1 MFAQLPAVLVVLL
14 LAGVLVQAASIPKT
28 TADNKGN
35 LVHRNLWNCN
45 AHFFQHA
52 LPKNATLERVQMV
65 PAGGTFGE
73 GTANIPYPY
82 QPTNLPPLCA
92 VIVNVTSSPSS
103 SFRFG
108 LLLPVFWN
116 SRFLAVGNGGF
127 AGGIN
132 WLSAGSGTHY
142 GFAVV
147 STDTGHN
154 GSVTDAT
161 WALNA
166 PEKQADWGWRSLHG
180 SVTLGKALTAAYYGG
195 RKVRYSYFSGCS
207 TGGRQGMKEVQVSP
221 DSFDGA
227 LIGSAAWDT
236 NNLNTYVTQLG
247 IYNLPV
253 GAPNYIAYTR
263 FPVVAEQ
270 VRAQCDAADGVRDGI
285 VSAPEQCRFDFTK
298 LQCGSPGVV
307 LNASACFTAP
317 QIQTLKN
324 IYSDWRDSRTGA
336 YLYPGLLMGSEDMWL
351 AGTLLGYAAPSPFG
365 IGFAQ
370 DFVYNDS
377 SWRWQTFN
385 DSIVETARRINPG
398 QATADQ
404 YDLSA
409 FRRRGGK
416 IIMYH
421 GLADGLVP
429 TKGSELYYNRTQQ
442 AMGGATKHLGDFL
455 RLFMIP
461 GMQHC
466 YNTAVDAP
474 WYINGE
480 FQADL
485 MGTGL
490 WSVPGFADTR
500 HDALLALMEW
510 TEHGRAPDAI
520 IATTWNTPTNPL
532 SGVLRQRPLC
542 PYPQTA
548 KWMRHL
554 DINKASSW
562 YCSA

>member
-1 MFAQLPAVLVVLL
+1 MFSRLPAVLAVLL
-14 LAGVLVQAASIPKT
+14 LAGVAQAASIPRT
-28 TADNKGN
+28 TDNEGKH
-35 LVHRNLWNCN
+35 VERSLWNCN
-45 AHFFQHA
+45 VLFFQKI
-52 LPKNATLERVQMV
+52 LPKNAALEKVQIV

-73 GTANIPYPY
+73 GTFDVPYPY

-103 SFRFG
+103 SYRFG
-108 LLLPVFWN
+108 LLLPSFWN

-154 GSVTDAT
+154 SSVIDAT
-161 WALNA
+161 WALNE

-180 SVTLGKALTAAYYGG
+180 SVSLGKTLTAAYYGT
-195 RKVRYSYFSGCS
+195 KVRYSYFSGCS
-207 TGGRQGMKEVQVSP
+207 TGGRQGMKEVQISP

-227 LIGSAAWDT
+227 LIGSSAWDT

-253 GAPNYIAYTR
+253 GAPNYIDYTR
-263 FPVVAEQ
+263 FPVIGDQ
-270 VRAQCDAADGVRDGI
+270 VLAQCDGADGVLDGI
-285 VSAPEQCRFDFTK
+285 VSAPERCNFDYSK
-298 LQCGSPGVV
+298 LQCGSPTAV
-307 LNASACFTAP
+307 LNASACFTAA
-317 QIQTLKN
+317 QIQTIKN
-324 IYSDWRDSRTGA
+324 IYSDWHDNKTGA
-336 YLYPGLLMGSEDMWL
+336 YLYPGLLMSSEDMWL
-351 AGTLLGYAAPSPFG
+351 AGTLLGYAEPSPFG

-370 DFVYNDS
+370 DFVYNDPN
-377 SWRWQTFN
+377 WQWQTFN
-385 DSIVETARRINPG
+385 DSIVATAQKVNPG
-398 QATADQ
+398 QATADD

-409 FRRRGGK
+409 FRKRGGK
-416 IIMYH
+416 MIMYH

-442 AMGGATKHLGDFL
+442 AMGKDLGDFF
-455 RLFMIP
+455 RMFMIP

-490 WSVPGFADTR
+490 WSVPGFADAK

-510 TEHGRAPDAI
+510 TEKGQAPDEI
-520 IATTWNTPTNPL
+520 IATTWNTPTNPF

-548 KWMRHL
+548 KWNKHL

-562 YCSA
+562 YCS